1 MTSSFD
7 IECSAILLYDHDHD
21 HGHVLKKKIGF
32 LQHCLHIFNL
42 KKKPVALMKKK
53 LPKNSGRG
61 GIYVKYFVY
70 WQALFITSKSE
81 PFGGIIP
88 DRLRSASGLK
98 SAFTDLIILN
108 HGPI

>member
-1 MTSSFD
+1 
-7 IECSAILLYDHDHD
+7 
-21 HGHVLKKKIGF
+21 
-32 LQHCLHIFNL
+32 
-42 KKKPVALMKKK
+42 MKKK

-98 SAFTDLIILN
+98 SRSDLRVLSKWRLFQILRSMADILVRARAYISDVIGRQQ
-108 HGPI
+108 HVHLPSVEGFLPPKL